1 MPVLN
6 RACLVA
12 VLAAVAGGCVNPL
25 GQTGGVLPASDVG
38 PPPSMRADL
47 RAPSRTATPS
57 QVDPDRV
64 MPTAPSRRL
73 DVPANPR
80 AQADA
85 GQSGPRRIR
94 RDELEGAEEGR
105 SGSGGSL
112 SPTMGSGGS
121 VGLGGRF

>member
-12 VLAAVAGGCVNPL
+12 VMAAVAGGCVNPL

-38 PPPSMRADL
+38 PPPSMRGDL
-47 RAPSRTATPS
+47 RASSRSATPS

-64 MPTAPSRRL
+64 MPTEPSRRL
-73 DVPANPR
+73 DVPASR
-80 AQADA
+80 AQASA
-85 GQSGPRRIR
+85 ASAPRRIR
-94 RDELEGAEEGR
+94 RDEIEGTSDESR
-105 SGSGGSL
+105 SGGGGMT
-112 SPTMGSGGS
+112 PTMGSGGS